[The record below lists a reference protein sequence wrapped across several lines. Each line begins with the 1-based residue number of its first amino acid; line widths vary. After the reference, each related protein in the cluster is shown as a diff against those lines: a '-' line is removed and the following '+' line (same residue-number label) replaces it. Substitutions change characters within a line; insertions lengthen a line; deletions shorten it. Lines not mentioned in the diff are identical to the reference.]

1 MVFSEDFWKTK
12 NITFQLS
19 RVYQPSPWKSEW
31 NILLLHLPSFNF
43 KVIDRRIWKKNIF
56 IGWRRGGV
64 NHSSC
69 VSSLARLTI
78 HGSMSS
84 KLHGSPSAIIPFQK
98 IPWFRKQSVKWTFIS
113 SSILLFWNLTWRRI
127 WKKND
132 LTKIDQRCI
141 LKPQLLRYVG
151 PKNLTSFGWKLC
163 RYGSKYTPEI

>member
-1 MVFSEDFWKTK
+1 MRSRTVSAEWLLGEPMFFPRPCHPFPFGGTKALFSGAFWLRLVSGMVFSEDFWKAK

-19 RVYQPSPWKSEW
+19 RVYQLLPWKSEW
-31 NILLLHLPSFNF
+31 NILLLHPPSFNF
-43 KVIDRRIWKKNIF
+43 KVIDRRIWKHPIF
-56 IGWRRGGV
+56 IGWCQGDV

-78 HGSMSS
+78 YGSLSS

-127 WKKND
+127 
-132 LTKIDQRCI
+132 
-141 LKPQLLRYVG
+141 
-151 PKNLTSFGWKLC
+151 
-163 RYGSKYTPEI
+163 